1 MHTSAIRAAGGSVAL
16 TLPQALVKVLG
27 LRAGDTVHLASENGK
42 LIVSPMTRKCYTA
55 ADLVAMQ
62 GDAPLWVDAEWD
74 ACAQRGHGGA
84 ADGCWHPNWGRDLG
98 AAVPHD

>member
-1 MHTSAIRAAGGSVAL
+1 MHTSTIRAAGGSVAL

-27 LRAGDTVHLASENGK
+27 LRAGDTVHLESDNGK
-42 LIVSPMTRKCYTA
+42 LIVSPMTRKRYTA

-74 ACAQRGHGGA
+74 AMPPVGA
-84 ADGCWHPNWGRDLG
+84 E
-98 AAVPHD
+98 VPL